1 MFIQR
6 TFFGNYLTYVLTSAN
21 KTNYTNKLSNAIHP
35 SRAMPPPP
43 QFHASQFPSLLSDN
57 EHLLTDNKTLSSSSL
72 LNNAECYTTTTDEP
86 LSSKE
91 NNNAVVTT
99 GYAAAL
105 LKTSSSATAPIA
117 LKKSSSSVSAT
128 PRDTKKHIKTTATAN
143 RILSHNKDNA
153 HVIPTSK
160 LNNNTRATITKAQ
173 AADDGSN
180 RTATTDEKS
189 SISSST
195 SDIINNVSV
204 ESSSTTTAPT
214 PSAPSPVSSILWSGK
229 KSFADVLKKQQQL
242 DAQVGFKN

>member
-1 MFIQR
+1 MSSTTSVNNYFIVQCMGSNDVSSYCLIKFNLLFSSYAYHR
-6 TFFGNYLTYVLTSAN
+6 SNHYL
-21 KTNYTNKLSNAIHP
+21 KLP
-35 SRAMPPPP
+35 RL
-43 QFHASQFPSLLSDN
+43 SLLMQ
-57 EHLLTDNKTLSSSSL
+57 
-72 LNNAECYTTTTDEP
+72 
-86 LSSKE
+86 
-91 NNNAVVTT
+91 
-99 GYAAAL
+99 
-105 LKTSSSATAPIA
+105 
-117 LKKSSSSVSAT
+117 KSSSSVSAT

>member
-1 MFIQR
+1 MMFIQR

-117 LKKSSSSVSAT
+117 LKVCVT
-128 PRDTKKHIKTTATAN
+128 
-143 RILSHNKDNA
+143 
-153 HVIPTSK
+153 
-160 LNNNTRATITKAQ
+160 
-173 AADDGSN
+173 
-180 RTATTDEKS
+180 
-189 SISSST
+189 
-195 SDIINNVSV
+195 NV
-204 ESSSTTTAPT
+204 
-214 PSAPSPVSSILWSGK
+214 
-229 KSFADVLKKQQQL
+229 Q
-242 DAQVGFKN
+242 